1 MSGIQ
6 TRTEILND
14 VKKYLFFRNSATNYG
29 LFPVNSL
36 LGFSDDGDSATGL
49 IVYFAPQRN
58 AASGYFDYVELTVSN
73 HTDAIKDI
81 MDAINFSKQT
91 VITIADDLNSE
102 YVSSNVSATTNIG
115 DTGYTDQFE

>member
-6 TRTEILND
+6 TRTEIIDD
-14 VKKYLFFRNSATNYG
+14 VKKYLFFRDSAASYG

-49 IVYFAPQRN
+49 IVYFAPQRR
-58 AASGYFDYVELTVSN
+58 ADSGYFDYVELTVSN

-102 YVSSNVSATTNIG
+102 YVSSNMSATTAIV
-115 DTGYTDQFE
+115 DTQNADQF